1 MSASNKKKLRK
12 EQEVGQLT
20 AKQQQ
25 EMSEAKKLKI
35 YTVSFLSVMVLI
47 VCTFAVILGVR
58 FVRTSGIIEKNT
70 IAATVGNRK
79 LDTVEMNYYYVD
91 AVNEFYNQWKEY
103 YTDNADTYL
112 KAVYGLDPAQPLNQQ
127 YTDEAKTETW
137 SAYFINQA
145 IAQAKND
152 FAMYDL
158 AMAEKFKLSESAQA
172 SLDNTISMLDTYATI
187 YGYRNASQYLSAIY
201 GSGAN
206 VKTYK
211 EYYERSLI
219 ASEYYTAHKDTFVY
233 TDEQRE
239 AYQADKSATF
249 NSYNYTSCYLTYTD
263 FRVGTKG
270 EDGKT
275 TYSDEQNN
283 EGRKKMADYAK
294 ELAEKITTKAEL
306 EDAIKD
312 APVAEGKKLS
322 VTEEKNILHN
332 EVSTS
337 ALRDWL
343 ADAKRKPGD
352 VAHIPNESTVKDEDG
367 KETKVTNGYYVVIF
381 DSVSDNATPM
391 ADIGYIFVP
400 YQGGVADEETGDI
413 AYDQEGKDKAKTAA
427 NGYLKQWQDGAKTS
441 ASFEELANT
450 LIKDKKA
457 TKGGLFENVNPATT
471 LASEIVDWSLDT
483 KRAVN
488 DTTIIEAD
496 DGFYI
501 VLYTAKSKLNYRHFM
516 IDNEMRSA
524 DYTKWYNDALAK
536 VTTTVGN
543 TSRMDLAIVL
553 NPASATTKK

>member
-12 EQEVGQLT
+12 EQEVGHLT
-20 AKQQQ
+20 ARQQQ
-25 EMSEAKKLKI
+25 EMSEAKKLKV

-47 VCTFAVILGVR
+47 ACTFAVILGVR

-103 YTDNADTYL
+103 YSENADTYL
-112 KAVYGLDPAQPLNQQ
+112 KAVYGLDPALPLNQQ

-137 SAYFINQA
+137 STYFINQA
-145 IAQAKND
+145 ISQAKND

-158 AMAEKFKLSESAQA
+158 AVAENFKLSESAQA
-172 SLDNTISMLDTYATI
+172 SLDSTISMLETYATI

-201 GSGAN
+201 GSGAT
-206 VKTYK
+206 VKSYK
-211 EYYERSLI
+211 AYFERSLI

-239 AYQADKSATF
+239 AYQSDKAATF

-275 TYSDEQNN
+275 TYSDAQNE
-283 EGRKKMADYAK
+283 EGRKKMAEYAK
-294 ELAEKITTKAEL
+294 ELAEKITTKTEL
-306 EDAIKD
+306 EDAIKE
-312 APVAEGKKLS
+312 APVAEGKKLN
-322 VTEEKNILHN
+322 VTEEKDVLHN
-332 EVSTS
+332 EVSTG

-352 VAHIPNESTVKDEDG
+352 VAHIPNESTVKGDDG

-381 DSVSDNATPM
+381 NAVNDNKSAM

-413 AYDQEGKDKAKTAA
+413 VYDQAGKDKAKAA
-427 NGYLKQWQDGAKTS
+427 ADGYLKQWKDGAKTA
-441 ASFEELANT
+441 ASFEELANK
-450 LIKDKKA
+450 LISEKKA
-457 TKGGLFENVNPATT
+457 TKGGLQENVNPATN
-471 LASEIVDWSLDT
+471 LASEIVDWVLDA
-483 KRAVN
+483 KRTAN
-488 DTTIIEAD
+488 DTTVLEAD

-501 VLYTAKSKLNYRHFM
+501 VLYSAKSKLNYRHFM

-543 TSRMDLAIVL
+543 TSKMDLAIVL
-553 NPASATTKK
+553 NPSAATSKK